1 MPLGR
6 PGCRAAVSL
15 AFEKLPRKIPPMT
28 FARRFR
34 VWLAFA
40 ILLVFCSV
48 MVVLQMQ
55 ANLSKHVELREAFI
69 LLESKGY
76 RPQAQRLYQ
85 KLIKELESLPNQGLL
100 DDYDRTLA
108 LLGGTKDDKDNLIWR
123 YHWTVSN
130 EMDQRSHSALGRALK
145 MAEEP

>member
-1 MPLGR
+1 M
-6 PGCRAAVSL
+6 
-15 AFEKLPRKIPPMT
+15 MY
-28 FARRFR
+28 ARRIR

-48 MVVLQMQ
+48 MVVTQMQ

-76 RPQAQRLYQ
+76 HPQAKNLYQ
-85 KLIKELESLPNQGLL
+85 KLIKELENLPDSALL
-100 DDYDRTLA
+100 DDYDRTLS
-108 LLGGTKDDKDNLIWR
+108 LVGGTQDDPENLIWR

-130 EMDQRSHSALGRALK
+130 EMDQRSHSALGKALK

>member
-1 MPLGR
+1 M
-6 PGCRAAVSL
+6 
-15 AFEKLPRKIPPMT
+15 IY
-28 FARRFR
+28 ARRIR

-55 ANLSKHVELREAFI
+55 ANLSKHVQLREAFI
-69 LLESKGY
+69 LLESKAY
-76 RPQAQRLYQ
+76 HEKAQILFD
-85 KLIKELESLPNQGLL
+85 KLIKELDSLPDQALL

-108 LLGGTKDDKDNLIWR
+108 LIDTTKQDSDNLIWK

>member
-1 MPLGR
+1 
-6 PGCRAAVSL
+6 
-15 AFEKLPRKIPPMT
+15 MT
-28 FARRFR
+28 FARRVR

-48 MVVLQMQ
+48 MVVKQMQ
-55 ANLSKHVELREAFI
+55 ANMSKHVELREAFI

-85 KLIKELESLPNQGLL
+85 KLIRELERLPDQALL

-108 LLGGTKDDKDNLIWR
+108 LINTGKEDNENLIWR

-130 EMDQRSHSALGRALK
+130 EMDQRSHGALGRALK
-145 MAEEP
+145 MADEP

>member
-1 MPLGR
+1 
-6 PGCRAAVSL
+6 
-15 AFEKLPRKIPPMT
+15 MT
-28 FARRFR
+28 FARRIR

-40 ILLVFCSV
+40 VLLVFCSV

-55 ANLSKHVELREAFI
+55 ANLSKHVDLREAFI

-76 RPQAQRLYQ
+76 RPQAERLYQ
-85 KLIKELESLPNQGLL
+85 KLIKELESLPDPALL
-100 DDYDRTLA
+100 DDYNRTLG
-108 LLGGTKDDKDNLIWR
+108 LLGGVNNDKQNLIWR

-130 EMDQRSHSALGRALK
+130 EMDQRSDGALKRALK

>member
-1 MPLGR
+1 MLY
-6 PGCRAAVSL
+6 
-15 AFEKLPRKIPPMT
+15 
-28 FARRFR
+28 ARRIR

-55 ANLSKHVELREAFI
+55 ANSSKHMELREAFI

-76 RPQAQRLYQ
+76 RPQAERLYQ
-85 KLIKELESLPNQGLL
+85 KLIKELERLPDQALL
-100 DDYDRTLA
+100 DDYERTLS
-108 LLGGTKDDKDNLIWR
+108 LIGTSKEETDSLIWK

-145 MAEEP
+145 MADEP